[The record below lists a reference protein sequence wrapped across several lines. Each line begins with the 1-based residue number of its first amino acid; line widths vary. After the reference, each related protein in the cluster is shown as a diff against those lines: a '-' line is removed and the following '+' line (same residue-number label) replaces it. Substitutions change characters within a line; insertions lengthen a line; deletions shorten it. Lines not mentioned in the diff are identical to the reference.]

1 MKLSLPC
8 LLLALYSSFSSAN
21 VPMSY
26 VCGNHYV
33 QLYTNANMELDGAS
47 LDNATTKNVGMN
59 REVIDGLAHTQ
70 VSFIFKNKKMGVLD
84 YREDGLTTLQL
95 GKVIMDVPM
104 PDEKGKIP
112 CRIPLGDQ

>member
-1 MKLSLPC
+1 MKYILPC
-8 LLLALYSSFSSAN
+8 ILLAFYSSASLAN

-33 QLYTNANMELDGAS
+33 QLYTNSNMALDGAS
-47 LDNATTKNVGMN
+47 LDNETTKNVGMN

-70 VSFIFKNKKMGVLD
+70 VSFIFKDKKMGVLD
-84 YREDGLTTLQL
+84 YREDGFTTLQL
-95 GKVIMDVPM
+95 GKMIMDVPM
-104 PDEKGKIP
+104 PDEDGKIP